1 MSSSVDK
8 FGRRVQDR
16 GNQALSQE
24 VVKLLK
30 TQDAN
35 YIRTQLQMVRKERE
49 ELEQTIMLEGDEVT
63 AFKGGKNGK
72 HTVFVDDRE
81 QQRKF
86 TADNWFGRGEEMP
99 AKEMEANAWE
109 ASDEE
114 GRTTVQ
120 KKKKKSKKQ
129 EEAELLAEK
138 EKAKME
144 RKRERNMERLEIH
157 LEAVR
162 RREHDLMI
170 AEQELEKQRAKMN
183 NSIGGVNK
191 NGVKFKIRERKR

>member
-1 MSSSVDK
+1 M
-8 FGRRVQDR
+8 
-16 GNQALSQE
+16 E

-72 HTVFVDDRE
+72 HTVFVEDRE

-86 TADNWFGRGEEMP
+86 KADNWFGRGEEMP
-99 AKEMEANAWE
+99 TKEKEPTAWE
-109 ASDEE
+109 DSDEE
-114 GRTTVQ
+114 GWETVQ
-120 KKKKKSKKQ
+120 KKTKSKKQ
-129 EEAELLAEK
+129 EEAEKLAEK
-138 EKAKME
+138 EKEKME
-144 RKRERNMERLEIH
+144 KKRERNMERLEIH
-157 LEAVR
+157 LEAVK
-162 RREHDLMI
+162 RRENELMT

-183 NSIGGVNK
+183 NTIGGVNK